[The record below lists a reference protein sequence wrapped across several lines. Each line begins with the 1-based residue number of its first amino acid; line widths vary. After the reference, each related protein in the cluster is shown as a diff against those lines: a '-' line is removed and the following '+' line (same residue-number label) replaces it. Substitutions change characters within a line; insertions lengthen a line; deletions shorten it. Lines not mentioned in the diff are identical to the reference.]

1 MESLEKEIL
10 KLENDILLS
19 STRKCAE
26 KISDILDDEFLEY
39 TSSGKEY
46 HYKKG
51 DVFQDK
57 DDYKELDWRI
67 YEFKVKQLSEECIL
81 ATYKVVKNDEEDE
94 SKKYTLRSSI
104 WKYIHGKWKMVF
116 HQGTMCKKFL

>member
-46 HYKKG
+46 HYKSN
-51 DVFQDK
+51 Q
-57 DDYKELDWRI
+57 YK
-67 YEFKVKQLSEECIL
+67 
-81 ATYKVVKNDEEDE
+81 
-94 SKKYTLRSSI
+94 
-104 WKYIHGKWKMVF
+104 
-116 HQGTMCKKFL
+116 